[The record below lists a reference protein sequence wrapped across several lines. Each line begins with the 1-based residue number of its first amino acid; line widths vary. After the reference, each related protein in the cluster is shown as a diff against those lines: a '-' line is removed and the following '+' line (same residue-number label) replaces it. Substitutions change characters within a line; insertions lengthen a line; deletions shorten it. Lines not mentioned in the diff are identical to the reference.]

1 MTQVLVVATNQVV
14 QVPSAGLGPQGP
26 QGPTGDVSLTTL
38 NARLAYAP
46 DALLV
51 GAQTRDAN
59 GALTSAAATWP
70 GGATGTFT
78 GTASATFPGLVDAYS
93 ITHVLGGVTTTYTQP
108 TVTRN
113 AAGAVTN
120 RPAITVT

>member
-1 MTQVLVVATNQVV
+1 MTQVLVVATNQIV

-26 QGPTGDVSLTTL
+26 PGEVSQPIL
-38 NARLAYAP
+38 LAYDP

-51 GAQTRDAN
+51 GTQTRDAN

-70 GGATGTFT
+70 GGAAGTFT
-78 GTASATFPGLVDAYS
+78 GTPSTTFPGLVDAYT

-108 TVTRN
+108 AVTRN
-113 AAGAVTN
+113 AAGAITN
-120 RPAITVT
+120 RPAITVA